1 MATWPCP
8 DDLVLLLLQQ
18 YDRAV
23 CLLETPENN
32 CLTFNEDNDNN
43 LIMIMNTPATGDG
56 VYFANYHETPDPV
69 KIFEEPEKYLLLTTG
84 WGCGCCG
91 GRRGSAA

>member
-1 MATWPCP
+1 
-8 DDLVLLLLQQ
+8 
-18 YDRAV
+18 
-23 CLLETPENN
+23 
-32 CLTFNEDNDNN
+32 
-43 LIMIMNTPATGDG
+43 MNTPVTGDG
-56 VYFANYHETPDPV
+56 AYFANYHETPDPV

>member
-1 MATWPCP
+1 MNMFMFTIIM
-8 DDLVLLLLQQ
+8 
-18 YDRAV
+18 
-23 CLLETPENN
+23 
-32 CLTFNEDNDNN
+32 FNMFNDFEDNNNN

-56 VYFANYHETPDPV
+56 VYFANYHETQDPV